1 MRIKGFDKLTDMRSF
16 SLVKREGAH
25 TVCKFAYRTTADDAL
40 SLLAQ
45 EGNAITVQHDDGS
58 TMFYGLL
65 RMVSAE
71 QSHHGA
77 ILSAE
82 AMSYSVLSDEEKHTR
97 IFQKPVQTLQDI
109 LPTLDWGK
117 AKCELNLGEA
127 SAEKPAGLLLGEEKT
142 NAVIQNDESD
152 FSILRRLSAER
163 GYRLWVVD
171 TNSGRTELKLAK
183 HLAQR
188 ELSTKDIISITRS
201 RQKGKMMLNLR
212 GTKKNELDTG
222 EQIKIEGVPGNF
234 IVVGK
239 TIQKERETLIFDYEM
254 VEENT
259 PVDLSEAA
267 NKPRIFSVEIID
279 NNDLKHL
286 GRVQVKF
293 TDEGIEDKGTQ
304 PDIMWLPYRSP
315 YGGKDGKGGIV
326 FLPDKGDRAEALLVG
341 RKLWVADSFRTDALL
356 DECAKIEE
364 KYIGNNTEQRV
375 FWKEKS
381 LELASFKNRI
391 TMNEDKIELTIGE
404 SKTMLSIHKDKIF
417 LQTEKNAVE
426 LNQQGIF
433 IKTEND
439 VAFEATKNIQAKS
452 TQNLRLESGKDCSI
466 KAGGNAAVESAS
478 KTTIDSSADAVLKSD
493 GKITIDG
500 VAVNIC

>member
-16 SLVKREGAH
+16 SLVKKEGAH
-25 TVCKFAYRTTADDAL
+25 TVCQFTYRATVDDAL

-45 EGNAITVQHDDGS
+45 EGNAITVQHNDGS

-109 LPTLDWGK
+109 LSNLDWNK
-117 AKCELNLGEA
+117 VKCELDVGEA
-127 SAEKPAGLLLGEEKT
+127 GLEKPTGLLLGEEET
-142 NAVIQNDESD
+142 NVVIQNDESD
-152 FSILRRLSAER
+152 FAFLRRLSAEC

-188 ELSTKDIISITRS
+188 KLLTKDIISIMRS
-201 RQKGKMMLNLR
+201 RKKGQMGLNIR
-212 GTKKNELDTG
+212 VTKKNEFDTG
-222 EQIKIEGVPGNF
+222 QQIKIEGVPGNF
-234 IVVGK
+234 IIVGK
-239 TIQKERETLIFDYEM
+239 TVQKERETLTFDYEM
-254 VEENT
+254 IEENT
-259 PVDLSEAA
+259 PIDLAETE
-267 NKPRIFSVEIID
+267 NKSRIFSVEILD
-279 NNDLKHL
+279 HHVPKHL

-293 TDEGIEDKGTQ
+293 TDEKIEDKGTQ
-304 PDIMWLPYRSP
+304 PDVMWLPYRTP
-315 YGGKDGKGGIV
+315 YGGKDGKSGIV
-326 FLPDKGDRAEALLVG
+326 FLPDKGDQAEALLIE
-341 RKLWVADSFRTDALL
+341 RKMWVAASFRKNGLL
-356 DECAKIEE
+356 DECAKVEE
-364 KYIGNNTEQRV
+364 KHIGNNTEQRL
-375 FWKEKS
+375 FWREKS

-391 TMNEDKIELTIGE
+391 LMSEDKIELSIGD
-404 SKTMLSIHKDKIF
+404 SKTMLSMNKDKIV
-417 LQTEKNAVE
+417 LQTEKNTVE
-426 LNQQGIF
+426 LNQQGIV

-439 VAFEATKNIQAKS
+439 VAVEAIKNIQAKS
-452 TQNLRLESGKDCSI
+452 SQDLRFESNKVCSVKAGDNAAIESGNKI
-466 KAGGNAAVESAS
+466 VIN
-478 KTTIDSSADAVLKSD
+478 SSANAVLKSG

-500 VAVNIC
+500 SAVNIC

>member
-1 MRIKGFDKLTDMRSF
+1 MRIKGFDKLTDIRSF

-25 TVCKFAYRTTADDAL
+25 TVCQFTYRATADDAL

-77 ILSAE
+77 ILSAK

-109 LPTLDWGK
+109 LPNLDWDK
-117 AKCELNLGEA
+117 VKCELNIGEA
-127 SAEKPAGLLLGEEKT
+127 GAEKPTGLLLGEEKT
-142 NAVIQNDESD
+142 NVVIQNDESD
-152 FSILRRLSAER
+152 FAILRRLSAEC
-163 GYRLWVVD
+163 GYRLWIVD

-188 ELSTKDIISITRS
+188 ELSVKDIISIVRS
-201 RQKGKMMLNLR
+201 RKNGQMRLNIR

-234 IVVGK
+234 IIVGK
-239 TIQKERETLIFDYEM
+239 TVQKERETLTFDYEM

-259 PVDLSEAA
+259 PIDLGETTD
-267 NKPRIFSVEIID
+267 KPRIFSVEILD
-279 NNDLKHL
+279 NQDPKHL

-293 TDEGIEDKGTQ
+293 TDEKIEDKGTQ
-304 PDIMWLPYRSP
+304 PDVMWLPYRTP

-326 FLPDKGDRAEALLVG
+326 FLPDKGDRAEALLIE
-341 RKLWVADSFRTDALL
+341 RKMWVAASFRKNELL
-356 DECAKIEE
+356 DECAKVEE
-364 KYIGNNTEQRV
+364 KYIGNNTEQRL
-375 FWKEKS
+375 FWREKS
-381 LELASFKNRI
+381 LELTSFKNRI
-391 TMNEDKIELTIGE
+391 LMSEDKIEFSIGE
-404 SKTMLSIHKDKIF
+404 SKTMLSMNKDKIV
-417 LQTEKNAVE
+417 LQTEKNTVE
-426 LNQQGIF
+426 LNQQGIV

-439 VAFEATKNIQAKS
+439 VAVEATKNIQAKS
-452 TQNLRLESGKDCSI
+452 NQDLRFESSKDSSI
-466 KAGGNAAVESAS
+466 KAGDNATIESGNKIA
-478 KTTIDSSADAVLKSD
+478 INSSANAVLKS
-493 GKITIDG
+493 GGEITIDG
-500 VAVNIC
+500 SAVNIC